1 MRNPYQVLGITS
13 RSSKEEAKARYRKLC
28 KTYHPDNLVSG
39 DPIKFKEVQ
48 DAWKVLENGMF
59 VNKTEKTI
67 RWSHKTIFTFKRR

>member
-48 DAWKVLENGMF
+48 DAWKKQRKLLGGLI
-59 VNKTEKTI
+59 KQYL
-67 RWSHKTIFTFKRR
+67 RLSGGR